1 MFIHLPLLHSMSG
14 KKLSK
19 RDTSGDV
26 SFLVEEYKSDGILR
40 EALLNYVA
48 LFGWSPKTESDV
60 HDINEL
66 ITRVLCFQGFLTYSF
81 LSTD

>member
-26 SFLVEEYKSDGILR
+26 SFLVEEYKSDGILP

-66 ITRVLCFQGFLTYSF
+66 ITRVLCFQVFLTCSF